1 MTSIAWLAEE
11 FRKDKRVAKREET
24 RRRWEDEAE
33 RRAERKWED
42 EAERLRDISGWINLK
57 WKRSKHSK
65 EEEWV
70 WMRASDLRDA
80 RRRRNRRSG
89 KSEGKRR
96 DWAAGHVVHFT
107 YEKTKT
113 TSQEKIGKL
122 PDDDEW
128 VWISE
133 PDDEWVWISE
143 PDDDGPAVG
152 SAGPWPMAVAAGVAV
167 AAAGAPAE
175 RHAATEQ

>member
-1 MTSIAWLAEE
+1 
-11 FRKDKRVAKREET
+11 
-24 RRRWEDEAE
+24 
-33 RRAERKWED
+33 
-42 EAERLRDISGWINLK
+42 
-57 WKRSKHSK
+57 
-65 EEEWV
+65 
-70 WMRASDLRDA
+70 MRASDLRDA

-89 KSEGKRR
+89 KSEAKRR
-96 DWAAGHVVHFT
+96 DWAAGQVVQST
-107 YEKTKT
+107 CEKTKT

-152 SAGPWPMAVAAGVAV
+152 SAGPWPMAVATGVAV